1 LQWCWQLVLN
11 IPHNFP
17 SIKVIPMTLPVNKP
31 LSTNDAE
38 LLTRIGIALQLL
50 HPSANRVIHPSIEH
64 GVVTL
69 TGQVPTYYDRQL
81 AFHIVRR
88 VAGVRL
94 VRDELNV
101 AANSFNAWEQPV
113 AKDAPPASTQTIEPT
128 LLLSRWCRLWP
139 TFKRSA
145 ALAVLLLT
153 VIGCGESGPERVTVY
168 PAKGQITFQGKPIPG
183 AMVTLNPQTQPAVEF
198 PTPRASVDADGT
210 FKVSTF
216 AGGDGAPEGKYTVT
230 VQWYKPIK
238 KGPDVTAG
246 PNVIPPKYGKADS
259 SPLVVEIAAQPTEL
273 PPIKL

>member
-1 LQWCWQLVLN
+1 
-11 IPHNFP
+11 
-17 SIKVIPMTLPVNKP
+17 MTLPVNQS
-31 LSTNDAE
+31 LSINDAE

-50 HPSANRVIHPSIEH
+50 HPSANRVIHPSIDR

-94 VRDELNV
+94 VRDDLNV

-113 AKDAPPASTQTIEPT
+113 AKDAAPAPPQRPEPT
-128 LLLSRWCRLWP
+128 IFLNRWRRLWP
-139 TFKRSA
+139 AVRRN
-145 ALAVLLLT
+145 AVLALLLVT
-153 VIGCGESGPERVTVY
+153 VIGCGKSGPERVTVY

-183 AMVTLNPQTQPAVEF
+183 AMVTLNPQTKPAIEF
-198 PTPRASVDADGT
+198 PTPRASVDAGGT

-230 VQWYKPIK
+230 VQWYKPVK
-238 KGPDVTAG
+238 VGADVQAG
-246 PNVIPPKYGKADS
+246 PNVIPPQYGKAES